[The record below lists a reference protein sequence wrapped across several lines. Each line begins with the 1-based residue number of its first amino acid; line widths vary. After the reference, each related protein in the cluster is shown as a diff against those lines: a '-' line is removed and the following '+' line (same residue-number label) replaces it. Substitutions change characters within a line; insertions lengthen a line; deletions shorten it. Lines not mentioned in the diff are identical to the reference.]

1 CWVWAVR
8 TSVPDGERSRGH
20 SSHTG
25 EVVVTVA
32 LVIDKNLSKCKSRNW
47 REIVWSATKKISK
60 NHRLR
65 LILAQRKIALDNS
78 LADTYHTR
86 ACPKGL
92 TSNARKADRGNRVN
106 RGADVHDE

>member
-1 CWVWAVR
+1 MWAVR

-25 EVVVTVA
+25 EIVGTAA
-32 LVIDKNLSKCKSRNW
+32 LMIHEHLSKCKSVKLER
-47 REIVWSATKKISK
+47 IVWSATGKIFK

-78 LADTYHTR
+78 WADTYHTR

-92 TSNARKADRGNRVN
+92 TSHVEKFHGGNRVN
-106 RGADVHDE
+106 RG